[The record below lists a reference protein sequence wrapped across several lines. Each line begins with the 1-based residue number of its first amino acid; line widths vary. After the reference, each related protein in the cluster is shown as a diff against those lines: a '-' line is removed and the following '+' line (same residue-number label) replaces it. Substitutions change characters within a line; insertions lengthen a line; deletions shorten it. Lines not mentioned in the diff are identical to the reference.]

1 MQILSIGEKIR
12 KLRISKGMTLK
23 DLCEKDISVSKMSN
37 IENGKIEPDDE
48 LLDIVSKRLNIDVES
63 LNKTTVEEARDQ
75 IKNLSGR
82 FYSRNYEKEFDSLL
96 RSCIEHDLKFE
107 IFMARAQLID
117 YYIYKNKS
125 EEIDTAISNLYAS
138 FVGIVNEDT
147 MFLYF
152 LSMGKYLVF
161 IKEYSKSLVF
171 LNYLMDRYDDTPEK
185 FVKDKK
191 YEILIYLSYSLIYL
205 DEIEKAKTS
214 IDLLQKELDSGKK
227 LSPNT
232 RLELYLL
239 FYVLDSLF
247 KNNGIKIKTLSKEMI
262 DTIKDSPENYS
273 RAKYYIANKKM
284 ESNDV
289 EGALDAISKFY
300 QVFPKE
306 KHALNIEM
314 LMEFMKNTIDKREY
328 EEASK
333 YIDIVV
339 NAAIESKSNSMM
351 EKAYYYKAKIFYMQE
366 DYNLAE
372 TYMWISI
379 DLLTQNGEGANISE
393 RYEELG
399 NIYLKLGNKKQA
411 IKFYNLS
418 ISSDSR
424 FTVKEI

>member
-1 MQILSIGEKIR
+1 
-12 KLRISKGMTLK
+12 
-23 DLCEKDISVSKMSN
+23 
-37 IENGKIEPDDE
+37 
-48 LLDIVSKRLNIDVES
+48 
-63 LNKTTVEEARDQ
+63 
-75 IKNLSGR
+75 
-82 FYSRNYEKEFDSLL
+82 
-96 RSCIEHDLKFE
+96 
-107 IFMARAQLID
+107 
-117 YYIYKNKS
+117 
-125 EEIDTAISNLYAS
+125 
-138 FVGIVNEDT
+138 
-147 MFLYF
+147 
-152 LSMGKYLVF
+152 MGKYLVF

-424 FTVKEI
+424 FIVKEI